1 MRGAYAPCMDLRVF
15 VAVGA
20 ALGVLFLALAVAWA
34 VRDVGV
40 VGMMLVTGVL
50 TLAGV
55 AGVAV
60 GMRRFAPRSGSGLRN
75 L

>member
-1 MRGAYAPCMDLRVF
+1 MDLRVF

-20 ALGVLFLALAVAWA
+20 ALGVLFLALAVAWMVKDA
-34 VRDVGV
+34 GV
-40 VGMMLVTGVL
+40 VVMMLVTAGL

-60 GMRRFAPRSGSGLRN
+60 VMRRLAVPRQDGHDVPSATD
-75 L
+75 

>member
-1 MRGAYAPCMDLRVF
+1 MDLRVF

-34 VRDVGV
+34 VRDIGIL
-40 VGMMLVTGVL
+40 GMMLVTAVV

-55 AGVAV
+55 GAVAFGV
-60 GMRRFAPRSGSGLRN
+60 RRLPR
-75 L
+75 

>member
-1 MRGAYAPCMDLRVF
+1 MDLRVF

-34 VRDVGV
+34 VRDIGI
-40 VGMMLVTGVL
+40 VGMMLVTGGL

-60 GMRRFAPRSGSGLRN
+60 VVGRVVPKVDS
-75 L
+75 